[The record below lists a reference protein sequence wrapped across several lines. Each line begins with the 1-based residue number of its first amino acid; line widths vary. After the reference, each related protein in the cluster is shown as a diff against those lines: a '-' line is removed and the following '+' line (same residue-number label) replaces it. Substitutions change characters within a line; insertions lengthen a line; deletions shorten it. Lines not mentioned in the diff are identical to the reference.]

1 MPKTTMKTSARQTN
15 LELELELQ
23 RARQLFDQSRH
34 EARKMLVRA
43 MAISE
48 VARKRVL
55 ATMPRRG

>member
-1 MPKTTMKTSARQTN
+1 MKTSARQTN